1 MELFDSLNLYLL
13 NHPILLDQLEHAYR
27 IKFWLFLA
35 LAIYFMLL
43 PYRQQQQEIKEEK
56 NDDSKNPR
64 AFCCLSR
71 FS

>member
-13 NHPILLDQLEHAYR
+13 NHPILLDQLERAYR

-56 NDDSKNPR
+56 KRRSKTPG
-64 AFCCLSR
+64 R
-71 FS
+71 FIA